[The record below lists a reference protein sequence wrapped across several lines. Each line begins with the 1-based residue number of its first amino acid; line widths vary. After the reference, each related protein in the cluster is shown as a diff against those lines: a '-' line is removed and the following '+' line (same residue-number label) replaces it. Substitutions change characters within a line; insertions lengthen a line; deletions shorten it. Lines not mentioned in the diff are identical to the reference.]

1 MVLKQKTFWALL
13 LCIVFAV
20 GFAFLGS
27 IRYPSIKTVDNYV
40 RSINKNDIKGIMKSY
55 TPEAQD
61 NLERSIKFLNELGK
75 SKLQISDIFGKY
87 TTEGTDDINLMYQIY
102 SKDDQSA
109 RVILFALENKNGIC
123 TSVSSETV
131 DLVLIEDKYYFE
143 Y

>member
-40 RSINKNDIKGIMKSY
+40 RSINKNDI
-55 TPEAQD
+55 
-61 NLERSIKFLNELGK
+61 
-75 SKLQISDIFGKY
+75 
-87 TTEGTDDINLMYQIY
+87 NLMYQIY

-109 RVILFALENKNGIC
+109 RVILFALKNKNGIC